1 MTLTKPKKK
10 KLINRAKF
18 IKIANCTFLFN
29 FAKKNTQKGY
39 ENKTNKFIN
48 GITFLLFKC

>member
-18 IKIANCTFLFN
+18 IKIANQVKESFKEEFEYLQ
-29 FAKKNTQKGY
+29 KKKI
-39 ENKTNKFIN
+39 ENGNIISSNAHT
-48 GITFLLFKC
+48 LS